1 MTTAT
6 ITIIIPIAMTEPFDE
21 AGLRRLL
28 TWLSP
33 AYPVGAFSYSH
44 GLEWSVESG
53 DVTGR
58 DNLADWIEGIL
69 RHGSGRMDGI
79 LLAHAWRAVAAA
91 DDVQLREVAE
101 FALAT
106 APSSERYLET
116 TAQGTAFLA
125 TTRAVWPAS
134 ALDHAATI
142 LPDEVAYPV
151 AVAVAAAAHGIG
163 LGAAL
168 NAYLLSFAANLVS
181 AGVRLIPLGQTDG
194 LRTLAALEA
203 AIAAVARAAGD
214 LPLEELGGAAIRA
227 DIAAMKHETQYTR
240 LFRT

>member
-1 MTTAT
+1 
-6 ITIIIPIAMTEPFDE
+6 MTEPFDE
-21 AGLRRLL
+21 AALRRLL

-44 GLEWSVESG
+44 GLEWSVECG
-53 DVTGR
+53 DVTNR
-58 DNLADWIEGIL
+58 DSLADWIDAIL

-79 LLAHAWRAVAAA
+79 LLAHAWRALTGA
-91 DDVQLREVAE
+91 DDAKLREVAE
-101 FALAT
+101 LALAI

-142 LPDEVAYPV
+142 SPDEVAYPV
-151 AVAVAAAAHGIG
+151 AVGVAAAAHGIA
-163 LGAAL
+163 LGATL
-168 NAYLLSFAANLVS
+168 NAYLLSFATNLVS

-203 AIAAVARAAGD
+203 AIAAVARAASD
-214 LPLEELGGAAIRA
+214 LPLEELGGATIRA

>member
-1 MTTAT
+1 MTMAT
-6 ITIIIPIAMTEPFDE
+6 ITAITLTIMTEPFDE
-21 AGLRRLL
+21 TGLRRLL

-44 GLEWSVESG
+44 GLEWSVECG
-53 DVTGR
+53 DVSDR
-58 DNLADWIEGIL
+58 DSLVEWIEAIL

-79 LLAHAWRAVAAA
+79 LLAHAWRAAAA
-91 DDVQLREVAE
+91 AEHARLQEVAE
-101 FALAT
+101 LALAI

-116 TAQGTAFLA
+116 SAQGTAFLV
-125 TTRAVWPAS
+125 TTRTVWPAP
-134 ALDHAATI
+134 ALEHAAAI
-142 LPDEVAYPV
+142 LPNEVAYPV
-151 AVAVAAAAHGIG
+151 AVAVAAAGHGIR
-163 LGAAL
+163 LSAAL

-194 LRTLAALEA
+194 LRTIAALEPT
-203 AIAAVARAAGD
+203 IAAVAREAGD

-227 DIAAMKHETQYTR
+227 DIAAMRHETQYTR